1 MKPERIDIEQARRA
15 SGLRIVT
22 LAMVPSP
29 WGEALKGILYI
40 KQLPHARVGHMFG
53 SPTTTLQEWS
63 GQDSFPILAWNDERP
78 RTTWIEQL
86 YLAERLAPAPRLIP
100 EQIEE
105 RVLMFGYSNELCGEN
120 GIGWTERLR
129 GVHEQVTK
137 PGGDPAGVSAYLGK
151 KYGYTPEIGRRATE
165 RIVSGLNALTA
176 RLEQQKARGSRFFI
190 GDSLSAM
197 DVYWA
202 AFSNAM
208 KPLAPE
214 LCPMPEMIRAMF
226 TTTDPAIVAATAPIL
241 IEHRDFIFKN
251 YLELPVDL
259 S

>member
-1 MKPERIDIEQARRA
+1 MKVERIDIEQARRA

-22 LAMVPSP
+22 LAYIPSP
-29 WGEALKGILYI
+29 WGEALKGILHI
-40 KQLPHARVGHMFG
+40 KQLPHARVSHVFG
-53 SPTTTLQEWS
+53 SPTQTLKEWTA
-63 GQDSFPILAWNDERP
+63 QDSFPIIAWNDERP

-86 YLAERLAPAPRLIP
+86 YLAERLAPTPRLIP
-100 EQIEE
+100 ERLEDRI
-105 RVLMFGYSNELCGEN
+105 LMLGYCNEICGEN

-129 GVHEQVTK
+129 GVHEGLTK

-151 KYGYTPEIGRRATE
+151 KYGYTPENGQRATE
-165 RIVSGLNALTA
+165 RIVSNLTTLAA
-176 RLEQQKARGSRFFI
+176 RLEQQKTRGSRFFI

-202 AFSNAM
+202 TFSNMM
-208 KPLAPE
+208 KPLPPE
-214 LCPMPEMIRAMF
+214 LCRMPGMVREMF
-226 TTTDPAIVAATAPIL
+226 TATEPAIVAALKPIL
-241 IEHRDFIFKN
+241 IEHRDFIFEN

>member
-22 LAMVPSP
+22 LAHVPSP
-29 WGEALKGILYI
+29 WGEALKGILHI
-40 KQLPHARVGHMFG
+40 KQLPHARVGHVFG
-53 SPTTTLQEWS
+53 TQTQTLQEWTA
-63 GQDSFPILAWNDERP
+63 QDSFPVMAWNDERP
-78 RTTWIEQL
+78 RITWIDQL
-86 YLAERLAPAPRLIP
+86 YLAERLAPTPRLVP
-100 EQIEE
+100 ERLED
-105 RVLMFGYSNELCGEN
+105 RLLMFGYSNELCGEN
-120 GIGWTERLR
+120 GIGWAERLR

-151 KYGYTPEIGRRATE
+151 KYGYTPEIGKRATE
-165 RIVSGLNALTA
+165 RVVSGLYALAA

-190 GDSLSAM
+190 GDSLSAT

-208 KPLAPE
+208 RPLAPE
-214 LCPMPEMIRAMF
+214 LCPMPQMIREMF
-226 TTTDPAIVAATAPIL
+226 TTTEPAIVAATKPIL
-241 IEHRDFIFKN
+241 IKHRDFIFKN